1 MGEYPA
7 LADLLQRALVENPPV
22 VIREGGVI
30 AEGFDAELDE
40 LRAISTNAGDYLV
53 RLEQQEK
60 ARTGLSTLKVG
71 YNRVQGYF
79 IELSRGQAEQ
89 APPTTSAGRPSRVP
103 SVLLR
108 RN

>member
-1 MGEYPA
+1 M
-7 LADLLQRALVENPPV
+7 

-60 ARTGLSTLKVG
+60 P
-71 YNRVQGYF
+71 
-79 IELSRGQAEQ
+79 
-89 APPTTSAGRPSRVP
+89 APGSPP
-103 SVLLR
+103 
-108 RN
+108 

>member
-1 MGEYPA
+1 M
-7 LADLLQRALVENPPV
+7 

-60 ARTGLSTLKVG
+60 PAPGSPPKSRLQPGAGLL
-71 YNRVQGYF
+71 Y
-79 IELSRGQAEQ
+79 
-89 APPTTSAGRPSRVP
+89 
-103 SVLLR
+103 
-108 RN
+108 